1 MYKAS
6 LTVVGGALAVASL
19 LAGGLLA
26 QGTSRAGS
34 GNPISQAIRQGWTTA
49 QKNIT
54 DSAEL
59 MPESDYG
66 FKPVEGV
73 RTFGQILAH
82 VAGANYV
89 FCSASKG
96 EKSPH
101 GEDDFETSV
110 TAKAA
115 IVKALADSMA
125 YCDGQ
130 FTALDDRSAAELVA
144 MPFRM
149 PKAARASALM
159 MNVGHLNEHY
169 GNLVTYFRIK
179 GMVPPS
185 SRQQ

>member
-1 MYKAS
+1 MLAAS
-6 LTVVGGALAVASL
+6 LAVGSSFTGEAV
-19 LAGGLLA
+19 A

-49 QKNIT
+49 RKNIT
-54 DSAEL
+54 ASAEL
-59 MPESDYG
+59 MPEANYG

-82 VAGANYV
+82 VAGASYV
-89 FCSASKG
+89 FCAASKG

-101 GEDDFETSV
+101 GEDEFEKSAT
-110 TAKAA
+110 TKAA
-115 IVKALADSMA
+115 IVRALADSMA

-130 FTALDDRSAAELVA
+130 FTALDDKSAAETIT
-144 MPFRM
+144 MPFGM
-149 PKAARASALM
+149 GKAARASALM

-179 GMVPPS
+179 GIVPPS

>member
-1 MYKAS
+1 MQKVSFLVVAGAFAVVS
-6 LTVVGGALAVASL
+6 LTGGV
-19 LAGGLLA
+19 LA

-34 GNPISQAIRQGWTTA
+34 GNPISQAIRQAWTTA

-54 DSAEL
+54 ASAEL
-59 MPESDYG
+59 MPEATYD
-66 FKPVEGV
+66 FKPVESV

-82 VAGANYV
+82 VAGANYE
-89 FCSASKG
+89 FCAASKG

-101 GEDDFETSV
+101 AEDAFEKSAT
-110 TAKAA
+110 TKTA
-115 IVKALADSMA
+115 IVKALADSMT

-130 FTALDDRSAAELVA
+130 FTALDDKSAAETIT
-144 MPFRM
+144 MPFGM

-179 GMVPPS
+179 GIVPPS

>member
-1 MYKAS
+1 MHNMSWLVAA
-6 LTVVGGALAVASL
+6 GALAVTSITSGAP
-19 LAGGLLA
+19 A

-34 GNPISQAIRQGWTTA
+34 GNPISQALRQEWTTA
-49 QKNIT
+49 QKNISA
-54 DSAEL
+54 SAEL
-59 MPESDYG
+59 MPEAGYD
-66 FKPVEGV
+66 FKPIESV

-82 VAGANYV
+82 VAGASYV
-89 FCSASKG
+89 FCAASKG

-101 GEDDFETSV
+101 AEDAFEK
-110 TAKAA
+110 TATTKTA
-115 IVKALADSMA
+115 IVKALADSMT

-130 FTALDDRSAAELVA
+130 FTALDDKSAAETIA
-144 MPFRM
+144 MPFGM
-149 PKAARASALM
+149 GKAARASALM